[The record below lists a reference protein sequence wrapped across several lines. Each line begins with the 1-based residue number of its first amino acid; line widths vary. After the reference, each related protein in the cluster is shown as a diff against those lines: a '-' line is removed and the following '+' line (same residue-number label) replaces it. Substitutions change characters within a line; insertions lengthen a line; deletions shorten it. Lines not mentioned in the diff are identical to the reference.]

1 MERVRLNIIYDAV
14 LQKNMISS
22 NDMQVENDNAQQYIN
37 KIYFVICN
45 SCYWCATFLTIDEL
59 EYSTRVLRCH
69 NCNSHNTER
78 IPISSNEAFRMK
90 YSVTGGMEMEFYRTN
105 EIVDKQESPEQQIV
119 PV

>member
-22 NDMQVENDNAQQYIN
+22 NDILIENDNAQHHIN
-37 KIYFVICN
+37 KIYFVIRN
-45 SCYWCATFLTIDEL
+45 SYFWCATFLTIDEL
-59 EYSTRVLRCH
+59 ESSTRDLRCH

-78 IPISSNEAFRMK
+78 IPISSNESFRMK
-90 YSVTGGMEMEFYRTN
+90 YNVTRGMEMEFYRTN
-105 EIVDKQESPEQQIV
+105 EIVYKQESPEQQIV